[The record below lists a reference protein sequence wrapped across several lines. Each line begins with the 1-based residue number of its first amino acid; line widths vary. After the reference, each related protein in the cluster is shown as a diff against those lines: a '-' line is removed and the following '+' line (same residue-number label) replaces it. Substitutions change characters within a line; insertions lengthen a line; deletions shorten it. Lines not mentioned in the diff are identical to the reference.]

1 MSERPQHETV
11 LLEAAVA
18 ALLEDGAGFYV
29 DGTFGRGGHSRRILQ
44 GLQPQGRLLAIDK
57 DPEAIRV
64 ARAELGTDTRFEVVQ
79 GSFSRLA
86 ELVASAGLTGKVS
99 GVLLDLGVSSPQLDE
114 AQRGFSFIQD
124 GPLDMRMNP
133 EEGQSAAEWLAS
145 ASEQEIADVIYR
157 YGEERFSRRM
167 ARALIEHRKLQ
178 PIATTLQLAE
188 IIKQAN
194 PAWEKHKHPATR
206 AFQGIRIHIN
216 RELEEL
222 QSVLQQALDVLR
234 VGGRL
239 VVISFHSLEDR
250 IVKQFINKQSKG
262 DDYPAGVPVQYADL
276 NPRVKKIGK
285 AVKADDDEVRVNPRS
300 RSAIMRVAEKIA

>member
-133 EEGQSAAEWLAS
+133 
-145 ASEQEIADVIYR
+145 
-157 YGEERFSRRM
+157 
-167 ARALIEHRKLQ
+167 
-178 PIATTLQLAE
+178 
-188 IIKQAN
+188 
-194 PAWEKHKHPATR
+194 
-206 AFQGIRIHIN
+206 
-216 RELEEL
+216 
-222 QSVLQQALDVLR
+222 
-234 VGGRL
+234 
-239 VVISFHSLEDR
+239 
-250 IVKQFINKQSKG
+250 
-262 DDYPAGVPVQYADL
+262 
-276 NPRVKKIGK
+276 
-285 AVKADDDEVRVNPRS
+285 
-300 RSAIMRVAEKIA
+300 